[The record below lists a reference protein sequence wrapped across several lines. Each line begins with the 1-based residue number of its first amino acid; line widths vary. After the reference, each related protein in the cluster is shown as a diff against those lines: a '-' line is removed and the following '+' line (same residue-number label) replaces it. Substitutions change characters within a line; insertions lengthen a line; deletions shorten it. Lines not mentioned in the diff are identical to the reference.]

1 MRFWN
6 ARLHLADPTQHKM
19 RVLLDENLSTARRS
33 PPLSTDLLYLI
44 VDSCF
49 RGNGPMVGPRHAR
62 SPRTRSRSNGTV
74 TKALRAH

>member
-6 ARLHLADPTQHKM
+6 ARLHLADPTQLKM

-49 RGNGPMVGPRHAR
+49 RGNGPMVGRGMPAAQERGPVQTER
-62 SPRTRSRSNGTV
+62 
-74 TKALRAH
+74 

>member
-44 VDSCF
+44 VDSRF
-49 RGNGPMVGPRHAR
+49 RGND
-62 SPRTRSRSNGTV
+62 
-74 TKALRAH
+74 LW